1 MFDVFMEGG
10 EFRVLLLLSFNL
22 SFLGVAFK
30 VALKLT
36 GNGKGP
42 VF

>member
-1 MFDVFMEGG
+1 MEGG